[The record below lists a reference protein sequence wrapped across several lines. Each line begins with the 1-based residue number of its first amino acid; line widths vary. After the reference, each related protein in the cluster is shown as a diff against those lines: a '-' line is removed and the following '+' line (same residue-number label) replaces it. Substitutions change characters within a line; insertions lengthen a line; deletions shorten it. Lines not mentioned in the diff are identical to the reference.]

1 MTADHPD
8 FFISKME
15 RGKFYGYPQCC
26 IEEFVELKHM
36 KGDQDALMMRI
47 TEAGLYNCGFVP
59 CEVHLQKLIDGE
71 ISVKDLIQNR
81 ECKNPFPH
89 GRRDCCKGSKRP
101 R

>member
-1 MTADHPD
+1 
-8 FFISKME
+8 ME

-36 KGDQDALMMRI
+36 KCDQEALMTRI

-59 CEVHLQKLIDGE
+59 CKAHLQKLIDRE

-81 ECKNPFPH
+81 ECKNPFPL
-89 GRRDCCKGSKRP
+89 GRRDCCTQNGSKRK

>member
-1 MTADHPD
+1 
-8 FFISKME
+8 ME

-26 IEEFVELKHM
+26 IQEFVELKHM

-47 TEAGLYNCGFVP
+47 MEAGLYNCGFVP
-59 CEVHLQKLIDGE
+59 CKVHLQKLIDGE

-81 ECKNPFPH
+81 ECKNPFPL
-89 GRRDCCKGSKRP
+89 GRRDCCTEKGSKRP